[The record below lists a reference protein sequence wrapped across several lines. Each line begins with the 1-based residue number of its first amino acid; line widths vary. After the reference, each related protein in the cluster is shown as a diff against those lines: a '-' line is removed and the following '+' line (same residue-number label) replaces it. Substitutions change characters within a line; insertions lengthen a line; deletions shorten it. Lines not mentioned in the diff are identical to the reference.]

1 MQIFY
6 VKHYLTPTG
15 LSYFNDTWFP
25 AVMNIMSKQSG
36 YISCSH
42 DHELDQGDCVNLTV
56 KFDNE
61 ENVKKW
67 ATTPEHKVLVD
78 GLDPYRLRGLFHYV
92 ATTDP
97 TAERESLEWLTAE
110 PSTPSGQLI

>member
-61 ENVKKW
+61 ERSVDDSINPIERLVKFVKFDIVK
-67 ATTPEHKVLVD
+67 TLSECTEICN
-78 GLDPYRLRGLFHYV
+78 LFKFGKSN
-92 ATTDP
+92 D
-97 TAERESLEWLTAE
+97 R
-110 PSTPSGQLI
+110 